1 MFALLLPDNHAHYDS
16 LQGLYGWAKDSL
28 TLHSADPRAHLYS
41 LAQLEAG
48 NTHDDL
54 WNAAQ
59 LQVVRDGKMHVS
71 RPTSA
76 PLCTERTLTTNTIR
90 AHPAGI
96 PAHVLGQEDTGEH
109 RPAMSHCHMQHLRST
124 TLQPLSAGV
133 TMHA

>member
-71 RPTSA
+71 RPTSESPGLNA
-76 PLCTERTLTTNTIR
+76 L
-90 AHPAGI
+90 
-96 PAHVLGQEDTGEH
+96 
-109 RPAMSHCHMQHLRST
+109 
-124 TLQPLSAGV
+124 
-133 TMHA
+133 